1 MIANKSVE
9 SIRFPVCSCMHSA
22 SYTDRQRSTEA
33 RGKEASDHAEQLGL
47 RSQRAGG
54 KLDCPH
60 GRSFRN
66 DSKNGTATH
75 MTHAG
80 RNAAFL
86 GGGSISASQASPILV
101 PTKCMGGGQSSVSH
115 YRSLQTGRTIT
126 HPPATLSLRR
136 SAKKCP
142 LCRTVNQVS
151 QGTFVSREHGTVL
164 KESETLS
171 RASCGCMRQ
180 PD

>member
-9 SIRFPVCSCMHSA
+9 SIRFPVCFLRALGQLHGQA
-22 SYTDRQRSTEA
+22 AFDREA

-47 RSQRAGG
+47 RRQRAGG

-60 GRSFRN
+60 GHSFRN

-86 GGGSISASQASPILV
+86 DGGAISASQGSPILV
-101 PTKCMGGGQSSVSH
+101 PTK
-115 YRSLQTGRTIT
+115 
-126 HPPATLSLRR
+126 
-136 SAKKCP
+136 
-142 LCRTVNQVS
+142 
-151 QGTFVSREHGTVL
+151 
-164 KESETLS
+164 
-171 RASCGCMRQ
+171 
-180 PD
+180 